1 MDPWGLSKCSS
12 NGNKNKP
19 DFYVGPAGPSAT
31 MPSTAY
37 RYMRYLNDD
46 GTPDRF
52 LEETLKTKSAPITY
66 FGFEK
71 FENGRATRE
80 AFQIKGVNP
89 KDPLDVS
96 WSDDRLR
103 GTFDTLQLYEKGI
116 PQAKVPT
123 MFGYKEGAP
132 LEPFTIAYPE
142 YGKGGVQ
149 QLIADRR
156 TVIFDEVKILP
167 KSDNG
172 S

>member
-1 MDPWGLSKCSS
+1 
-12 NGNKNKP
+12 
-19 DFYVGPAGPSAT
+19 

-52 LEETLKTKSAPITY
+52 LASTLKNKSAPITY

-71 FENGRATRE
+71 FETGLATRD

-96 WSDDRLR
+96 WSDGRLR
-103 GTFDTLQLYEKGI
+103 GTFDTLQLYENGV

-123 MFGYKEGAP
+123 MFGNKEGAP

-149 QLIADRR
+149 QLISDRR
-156 TVIFDEVKILP
+156 KVLFDEIDILP
-167 KSDNG
+167 EGDNG
-172 S
+172 P